1 MTRELPDPALVRGL
15 TTRRD
20 ALRLLGGAGVGL
32 TLAACGVQGKKAAP
46 PKKNDVEKF
55 WSGKKANGELVF
67 ASWPY
72 YMDPKRPELKA
83 FTKET
88 GTKVAYKEVI
98 QDTASFFAKVRP
110 QLAAGQSI
118 GYDVIVMT
126 NGLQFSQLTQLGYV
140 APLDHE
146 RLPNFAKHAGE
157 AYKRQAYDPKNVY
170 SVPWASGITGIV
182 YNAKY
187 VDEEITSI
195 EALWNPKY
203 KGKVGMMS
211 DTQETGNFGM
221 FAVGADPE
229 KSTEADWKKAAAKL
243 QVQRDKGIVRKYFDQ
258 GYIDAVGKGDVW
270 ITMGWSGDVFQR
282 NLEGGDLKFVIPEE
296 GATLWTDNMMI
307 PETAKNP
314 VDAITLMDYFFKPEI
329 AGSLAEYINYITPV
343 PAAKQVIEDDAAK
356 AKGEDKEVLE
366 TVASSPLVF
375 PTDDTFE
382 KLRSYRVFKDA
393 EEQKAY
399 DTLFQPLVTA

>member
-1 MTRELPDPALVRGL
+1 MTREHPDLPLVRGL

-20 ALRLLGGAGVGL
+20 VLRLLGGAGVGL

-46 PKKNDVEKF
+46 PEKDDVAKF

-67 ASWPY
+67 ANWPY

-83 FTKET
+83 FTKES

-118 GYDVIVMT
+118 GYDIIVIT
-126 NGLQFSQLTQLGYV
+126 NGAQFSQLTQLGYA
-140 APLDHE
+140 APLDHDK
-146 RLPNFAKHAGE
+146 LPNFAKNAGA
-157 AYKRQAYDPKNVY
+157 AYKKQAFDPGNVY
-170 SVPWASGITGIV
+170 SIPWASGITGIV
-182 YNAKY
+182 YNTKY
-187 VDEEITSI
+187 VDDEITSVQD
-195 EALWNPKY
+195 LWNPKY
-203 KGKVGMMS
+203 KGKVGMMA
-211 DTQETGNFGM
+211 DTQEVGNFGM
-221 FAVGADPE
+221 FAVDADPE

-243 QVQRDKGIVRKYFDQ
+243 REQRDKGIVRKYYDQ
-258 GYIDAVGKGDVW
+258 AYIDAVGKGDVW

-282 NLEGGDLKFVIPEE
+282 NLEGSELKFVIPEE

-314 VDAITLMDYFFKPEI
+314 VDAITLMDYFYQPEI

-343 PAAKQVIEDDAAK
+343 PAAKQVIEDDAAQ
-356 AKGEDKEVLE
+356 AKGEDRDVLE
-366 TVASSPLVF
+366 TVAKSPLVF
-375 PTDDTFE
+375 PSEDTYSR
-382 KLRSYRVFKDA
+382 LRSYRVFKDA
-393 EEQKAY
+393 AEQKRY
-399 DTLFQPLVTA
+399 ESLLQPIVTA